1 MLEVTIREVSSKK
14 DLDAFICFNYDLYKG
29 NAYAV
34 PDLYFDLVDTFNPK
48 KNASLEFCEMQL
60 FLAYKDNKVVGRV
73 GAFINKRANETWNV
87 KNVRFGWIDFVDDLD
102 VSKALLDS
110 VAEWGRKRGMTAI
123 QGPLGMTDMDP
134 EGMLIEGFDQL
145 GTMAT
150 IYNYPYYPVH
160 MDKYGMEKDADW
172 IEMKMPVP
180 DKVPEKYARVS
191 EITLKRNNL
200 RIKKLEGKKDIFD
213 RRYGQKIFDL
223 INEAYAPLFGY
234 SKMTQR
240 QIDGYVNTYMPL
252 VDLRMVTLVEDCE
265 TNEVV
270 AVGISMPSIVRA
282 LQKANGR
289 LFPFGWFHLLKSLK
303 WKHEE
308 GVELLL
314 VAVKPE
320 YQNKGVNALLF
331 ADLIPIY
338 QKMGFKWAETNPQLE
353 LNVKGQ
359 AQWQYLDHTV
369 PKRRRCF
376 RKDLY

>member
-1 MLEVTIREVSSKK
+1 MSEVTIREVSSKK

-160 MDKYGMEKDADW
+160 MEKYGMEKDADW

-191 EITLKRNNL
+191 EITLKRHNL
-200 RIKKLEGKKDIFD
+200 RIKKLEGKKDIFE

-282 LQKANGR
+282 LQKANGH